1 MEIIKK
7 KGEKEKVN
15 KEKKKK
21 IVAKTVYRIEDFKES
36 NISKKAEKALNKVF
50 LSIE

>member
-1 MEIIKK
+1 MAIIIKK
-7 KGEKEKVN
+7 GELEKVN
-15 KEKKKK
+15 KDISKK

-50 LSIE
+50 LSIK